1 MSKAAQTKL
10 SGASPAE
17 PEGFAAT
24 LGSEIP
30 WSEIDAFVRKLVS
43 EDRGKR
49 RAANLIREIAVQ
61 LAGVEACED
70 LANAAQEV
78 TRALVRA
85 WENRW
90 ERERSAGESQNGP
103 MSSAGGAK
111 H

>member
-1 MSKAAQTKL
+1 MKTRK
-10 SGASPAE
+10 PPTAE
-17 PEGFAAT
+17 PLAPLT
-24 LGSEIP
+24 VSEIP
-30 WSEIDAFVRKLVS
+30 WSEIDAFVRKLIS

-78 TRALVRA
+78 TRALVRS

-90 ERERSAGESQNGP
+90 ERERGAGESQNGGVQVRRELA
-103 MSSAGGAK
+103 SDEGSAS
-111 H
+111 